1 MLTRAQILAAD
12 DTRRQVVKVPEWGGE
27 VTVSVMTGRQRD
39 AWEASMAGQDAETI
53 MRDARAKLVAA
64 CVIGEDG
71 APLFTQADVDALSGK
86 SAAALDRVVKVAQR
100 LNRIGEKDLEDLK
113 GN

>member
-12 DTRRQVVKVPEWGGE
+12 DTRRETVQVPEWGGE
-27 VTVSVMTGRQRD
+27 VLVSVMSGRQRD
-39 AWEASMAGQDAETI
+39 LWEASMAGQDPETI

-71 APLFTQADVDALSGK
+71 VPLFTKDDVDALSAK
-86 SAAALDRVVKVAQR
+86 SSAALDRVAKVAQR
-100 LNRIGEKDLEDLK
+100 LNRIGAKDIEDLK